1 MEKLLNTTQA
11 ANFLGVSV
19 RTVQNY
25 RKAGIITPES
35 FGEDESALYS
45 KASLIE
51 GVKRVLEG
59 GETYRKKQPKTT
71 KKFFSLVKSYKKP
84 EIHNENDSVQ
94 VYPITQ
100 RLVPNFKLCK
110 VVYNL
115 TQKQYDRMAINDKQ
129 RKILEKKNF
138 KKYGDIVTVYRIS
151 NTDDRDNSDPLNE
164 FDYAVYSV
172 CVTYF
177 DKGYHCITFAMIYR
191 ALTGKTT
198 KDGKGKIPHDLRNA
212 IILSLKKLIG
222 TIIEIEDSSVNSA
235 FNYDDEANKCSSILP
250 AHFLDAIVNGN
261 DASAV
266 YFDRISPLME
276 IAKNRK
282 QLLTYDTA
290 LLDVPTV
297 RNTFMNTTLKSYV
310 MRRICEIKLHKN
322 LRNIIT
328 FRDVFDKCRIDE
340 ASRDTKMNAR
350 EVIIKLFEHLQ
361 AKDFIKSF
369 KVVKKENAFYSIHLV
384 Y

>member
-11 ANFLGVSV
+11 AKFLGVSV

-25 RKAGIITPES
+25 RRTGIITPES

-177 DKGYHCITFAMIYR
+177 DKDV
-191 ALTGKTT
+191 TT
-198 KDGKGKIPHDLRNA
+198 LEFSGLASKATASNISVSGTTVTV
-212 IILSLKKLIG
+212 LSLKKLIG

>member
-1 MEKLLNTTQA
+1 MENLLNTNQA
-11 ANFLGVSV
+11 AKFLGVSV

-51 GVKRVLEG
+51 GVKSLLEG
-59 GETYRKKQPKTT
+59 GEKLLKFRPKTM

-84 EIHNENDSVQ
+84 KTHNENDIVQ

-110 VVYNL
+110 VIYNL
-115 TQKQYDRMAINDKQ
+115 DQEQYDRMAIDDKQ

-138 KKYGDIVTVYRIS
+138 KKYGDLITVYRIS
-151 NTDDRDNSDPLNE
+151 NTDDRESSDPLNE

-177 DKGYHCITFAMIYR
+177 DKGYRCITFAMIYR

-198 KDGKGKIPHDLRNA
+198 KDGKGKVPHDLRNA

-222 TIIEIEDSSVNSA
+222 TVIEIEDSSVNSA
-235 FNYDDEANKCSSILP
+235 FNYDDEANKCSFILP
-250 AHFLDAIVNGN
+250 AHFLDAIVNGK
-261 DASAV
+261 DASV
-266 YFDRISPLME
+266 IYFDRISPLME
-276 IAKNRK
+276 IATNRK
-282 QLLTYDTA
+282 QLLTYDIA

-297 RNTFMNTTLKSYV
+297 RNTFMNITLKSYV
-310 MRRICEIKLHKN
+310 MRRVCEIKLHKQ